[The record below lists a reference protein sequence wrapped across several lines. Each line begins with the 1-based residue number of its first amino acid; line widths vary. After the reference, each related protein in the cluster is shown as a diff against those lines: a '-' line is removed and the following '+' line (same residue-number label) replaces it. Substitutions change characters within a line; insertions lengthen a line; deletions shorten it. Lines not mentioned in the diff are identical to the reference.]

1 MATQVQLRRGNTAQ
15 TSTFTGATAEITI
28 DTDKETVVVHDGST
42 AGGFPLARESAL
54 TANVVSITN
63 AFNAANAAFTTA
75 NSAGSY
81 ANSAF
86 LVANSAA
93 SYSNTVNNTQ
103 NNSITAAFTA
113 ANAAQSTATQ
123 ALVEIS
129 ANTYLQQYINLTQN
143 NNITAAFTAA
153 NSSGV
158 YANGAFTR
166 ANNSL
171 NANTGGTVVGDVSI
185 TGNLTVSGL
194 TTYTNTTT
202 LLVADNI
209 ITVNAAINQSAQPTV
224 NAGIEVDRG
233 AQPNTSI
240 LWIETLGKWTANN
253 GNGSITLAA
262 DSAEIYANG
271 AFAAANAA
279 TATNITQNN
288 SITAA
293 FAAANSAAG
302 DGLAFAIALG

>member
-1 MATQVQLRRGNTAQ
+1 MATQVQFRRGTTAQ

-28 DTDKETVVVHDGST
+28 DTDKEVVVVHDGVT
-42 AGGFPLARESAL
+42 AGGYPLARESAL
-54 TANVVSITN
+54 TANVASITG
-63 AFNAANAAFTTA
+63 AFNTANAAFTTA

-86 LVANSAA
+86 LVANSTA

-113 ANAAQSTATQ
+113 AN
-123 ALVEIS
+123 
-129 ANTYLQQYINLTQN
+129 
-143 NNITAAFTAA
+143 
-153 NSSGV
+153 SSGV
-158 YANGAFTR
+158 YANGAFVAANTADVKATSAGVYANGAFAAANAATATDTTQNNSIAAAFTR

-171 NANTGGTVVGDVSI
+171 NANTGGLITGDISI
-185 TGNLTVSGL
+185 TGNLNVTGL

-202 LLVADNI
+202 LLVSDNI
-209 ITVNAAINQSAQPTV
+209 ITVNAAINQSAQPTA

-240 LWIETLGKWTANN
+240 LWIETSGKWAANN
-253 GNGSITLAA
+253 GNTQIFLASEA
-262 DSAEIYANG
+262 TVTSAFNT
-271 AFAAANAA
+271 ANAA
-279 TATNITQNN
+279 
-288 SITAA
+288 
-293 FAAANSAAG
+293 FLAANSAAG